1 MRDHEINGLNNS
13 LRNANFQLRCQAAN
27 HQAIL
32 DKYNACVAASVEQDK
47 EIQSLKQVLDEK
59 NQTLES
65 LHLEQVA
72 DLERTITNLKQ
83 ELSDVLVEREKKSH
97 QETIESNNSLSN
109 EVKRLQSLLST
120 ILSDDKIDVVSVHA
134 LSDVYKLYKAKS
146 SLLDELQADK
156 NEAKSSEH
164 YDLAQKVSLNF
175 PNLV

>member
-1 MRDHEINGLNNS
+1 M
-13 LRNANFQLRCQAAN
+13 
-27 HQAIL
+27 
-32 DKYNACVAASVEQDK
+32 AASVEQDK
-47 EIQSLKQVLDEK
+47 AIQSLKQVLDEK

-109 EVKRLQSLLST
+109 EVKRLQSLLNT

-146 SLLDELQADK
+146 NLLDEFQADK
-156 NEAKSSEH
+156 NEPKNLISNQH
-164 YDLAQKVSLNF
+164 YDLVQNVSLNF
-175 PNLV
+175 LNWR